1 MKKLKLAGVLITAAV
16 IALTGCNA
24 NSADPGGNSA
34 PPTTG
39 GTLTIFS
46 SSTEMAF
53 DPAKSQG
60 LAITSNGLVHRRLTA
75 WDITPGKPPAVV
87 PDLATDTGK
96 PSEDGKT
103 WTFTLKDG
111 LTFDDGT
118 PITSADIKYGIER
131 SFAPELSG
139 GLSYHKTLL
148 TGAADYQGPYR
159 GKELDSIK
167 TPDDKTIVFELDVP
181 YGDWPWVASTVAF
194 SPVPKAKDTDP
205 ATYGQKPAASGPYT
219 VESYDQGVAM
229 RLTRN
234 ENWKRDTDQVRTAG
248 PDKITFKLS
257 QDDTVAA
264 QALIA
269 DSGEAKD
276 AFGAGFV
283 PAAQLAQAQANPQ
296 AKERLVT
303 SEPGAVSYLAMNTQ
317 RGVLKD
323 VKVRQALQYAADRKA
338 YLTAVGGPIS
348 GDYAT
353 TLITPGIPGRQVY
366 DLYPAPETGDIEK
379 AKALLAEA
387 GHADGLKLTL
397 IVGDDGADQAQAQ
410 ALQQGFAKAGV
421 TVTLRPLD
429 SNALIQTATGPK
441 GDYDLYLGSW
451 QPDFPSANGN
461 IQPLFASS
469 QIGNGNYNISR
480 YSNPKADELIKKAT
494 STIDPVAAEAI
505 WAEVDKL
512 IMTDAPVIPLTY
524 TKNSFLHG
532 SNVQNF
538 AIGAFPAYP
547 NYLKVTLKQ

>member
-1 MKKLKLAGVLITAAV
+1 MKRLKLAGAVIAAAV

-24 NSADPGGNSA
+24 NAPSPGGGNSA

-46 SSTEMAF
+46 SATEMAF

-60 LAITSNGLVHRRLTA
+60 LAITSNALVHRRLTA
-75 WDITPGKPPAVV
+75 WDITPGTPPAVV

-111 LTFDDGT
+111 VTFDDGT

-148 TGAADYQGPYR
+148 TGGGDYEGPYE

-194 SPVPKAKDTDP
+194 APVPKAKDTNP

-234 ENWKRDTDQVRTAG
+234 ENWKRETDQVRTAG

-283 PAAQLAQAQANPQ
+283 PAAQLAAAQANPQ

-303 SEPGAVSYLAMNTQ
+303 SEPGALSYLAMNNQ
-317 RGVLKD
+317 RGALKD
-323 VKVRQALQYAADRKA
+323 VKVRQALQYAVDRKA

-387 GHADGLKLTL
+387 GQSNLKLTL
-397 IVGDDGADQAQAQ
+397 IVADDGSDQAQAQ

-421 TVTLRPLD
+421 TVNLRPLD
-429 SNALIQTATGPK
+429 SNALVAAATGPK

-480 YSNPKADELIKKAT
+480 YSNPEVDALIKKAT
-494 STIDPVAAEAI
+494 GTIDPAAAEAI
-505 WAEVDKL
+505 WAEIDKK
-512 IMTDAPVIPLTY
+512 IMTDAPLIPLTY

-538 AIGAFPAYP
+538 VIGAFPAYP
-547 NYLKVTLKQ
+547 NYTKVTLKP